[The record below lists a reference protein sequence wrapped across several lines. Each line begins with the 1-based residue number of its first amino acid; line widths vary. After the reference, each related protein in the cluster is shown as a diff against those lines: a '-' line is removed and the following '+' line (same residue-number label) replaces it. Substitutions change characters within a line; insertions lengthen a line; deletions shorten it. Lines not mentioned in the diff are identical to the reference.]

1 MDFDWGYVFIIAL
14 WAFFPGA
21 IALAG
26 SIFFL
31 FLRSRQKKAITE
43 APPRPNVNWD
53 KQSLPVKGEPGVYKC
68 GLLTNDNENVV
79 ERIYP
84 EVVTLYDAF
93 LYGMKKSN
101 DADCLG
107 KRGPDGKFYFR
118 KYSAI
123 LKDSEYFA
131 SALFGE
137 LDLRPGDKIGI
148 YSQNRPEWIITAL
161 GCMQQS
167 VILVPLYDTLGADAA
182 SFIVSQTE
190 ISVVLVDSVARAKNL
205 LSKKDSMPSFRTII
219 MAEKKEITDELTK
232 ETQLHGIRLMSYE
245 DVLHAG
251 IKNPKP
257 KHLPNKDNIYIICYT
272 SGTTGRPKGVILTHK
287 NVMAN
292 VSSFVYMATTLD
304 PGLLDEDILVLSY
317 LPLSHM
323 MEQVCHWVLLMHGFR
338 IAYYSG
344 SIPRLTEDIAAC
356 VPTALMVVP
365 RILNRLYAAIQ
376 AKVEGSIFSRAIYSI
391 AYSQKFELMKQG
403 IFTKDTIWDKFV
415 FNKVQKQLGGKIGF
429 MMAGSAPLSEQV
441 LQTCRIALGA
451 KIAEAYGQTETT
463 AIATLS
469 WLGDWTGGHCGGVST
484 CCNIKL
490 IDVPELNYY
499 AKDGRGEI
507 MIRGPSVTQGY
518 YKDPEKTKELFA
530 EDGFIHSGD
539 IGELQ
544 PNGTIKIIDRAKHI
558 FKLAQGEYVAPEKI
572 ENIYIRS
579 PVVQQVFVDGNSL
592 ERYLIGVVVPQPEV
606 MEEWNK
612 ENGVEGRTLQ
622 EIYEDKKAQE
632 YVLSKLQE
640 IGKENKLNSIEQV
653 KRVYL
658 EMDPFTVENN
668 LLTPTLKAKRPQ
680 LRQKYKDIMNKIY
693 EQNRNS

>member
-1 MDFDWGYVFIIAL
+1 MRFWNYAFIIAM
-14 WAFFPGA
+14 WVFFPGA
-21 IALAG
+21 VALVG

-31 FLRSRQKKAITE
+31 FLRSRQKKAIAE

-53 KQSLPVKGEPGVYKC
+53 KQSLPVKGEPGVYKS
-68 GLLTNDNENVV
+68 GLLTNDNENVI

-84 EVVTLYDAF
+84 DVETLYDAF
-93 LYGMKKSN
+93 LHGLKKSH
-101 DADCLG
+101 DGDCLG
-107 KRGPDGKFYFR
+107 KRGPDGKYYFR

-123 LKDSEYFA
+123 LKDSEKLA
-131 SALFGE
+131 SALLGV
-137 LDLRPGDKIGI
+137 LGLKPGDKIGI
-148 YSQNRPEWIITAL
+148 YSQNRPEWMITAL
-161 GCMQQS
+161 GCIQQS

-190 ISVVLVDSVARAKNL
+190 TSVILVDAVQKAKNL
-205 LSKKDSMPSFRTII
+205 LSKKDSMPSLKIII
-219 MAEKKEITDELTK
+219 MADKKDFTYELTK
-232 ETQLHGIRLMSYE
+232 ETQVHGIRLMSFEEILY
-245 DVLHAG
+245 AG
-251 IKNPKP
+251 TEKP
-257 KHLPNKDNIYIICYT
+257 QLRHLPNKDNIYIICYT

-292 VSSFVYMATTLD
+292 VSSFAYIATTME
-304 PGLLDEDILVLSY
+304 PRLLDENNTALSY

-323 MEQVCHWVLLMHGFR
+323 MEQVAHWVMLMYGCR

-344 SIPRLTEDIAAC
+344 SIPRLTEDIEAC
-356 VPTALMVVP
+356 VPTALMAVP
-365 RILNRLYAAIQ
+365 RILNRIYAAIQ
-376 AKVEGSIFSRAIYSI
+376 AKVQKNIFSRMIYSI
-391 AYSQKFELMKQG
+391 AHSQKLGLLKQG
-403 IFTKDTIWDKFV
+403 ITTKDTIWDRLV
-415 FNKVQKQLGGKIGF
+415 FRNVQKQLGGQVNFI
-429 MMAGSAPLSEQV
+429 MVGSAPLSEEV
-441 LQTCRIALGA
+441 LQTCRIALGTR
-451 KIAEAYGQTETT
+451 IAEAYGQTECT
-463 AIATLS
+463 AIVTLG

-507 MIRGPSVTQGY
+507 MVRGPSVTQGY

-592 ERYLIGVVVPQPEV
+592 EGYLIGVVVPQPEV

-612 ENGVEGRTLQ
+612 ENGVEGRTLK
-622 EIYEDKKAQE
+622 EIYEDKKAQD
-632 YVLSKLQE
+632 YVLSKLQQ

-658 EMDPFTVENN
+658 EMDPFSVEND
-668 LLTPTLKAKRPQ
+668 LLTPTLKARRPQ
-680 LRQKYKDIMNKIY
+680 LRQKYKEIMNKIY
-693 EQNRNS
+693 EDNRNS